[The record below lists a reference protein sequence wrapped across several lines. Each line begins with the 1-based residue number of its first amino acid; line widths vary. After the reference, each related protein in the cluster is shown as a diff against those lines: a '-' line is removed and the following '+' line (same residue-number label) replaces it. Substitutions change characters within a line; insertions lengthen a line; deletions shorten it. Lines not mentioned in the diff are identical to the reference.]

1 MLLGALALSGCGGSD
16 APAGTGTTS
25 TGAAAPAAGSRPVRV
40 VHSILPMAL
49 DGDDSKDMVAAMRL
63 AIDEQGADQGAV
75 HVELVADSDSG
86 ADGGTDPARTAAAA
100 RRAVAEPSAIGII
113 GPLTSSGSKAMA
125 PVTNRAHMPI
135 LGISATAVGLTRRAD
150 GAPGM
155 PRDVA
160 PTGKPNLVR
169 LVPNDARQSLAL
181 AAYMKEESI
190 GDLVILHDG
199 QTYGAGL
206 AAALQ
211 HDAPRAG
218 IKVHA
223 VNVMPTDRDAAPAA
237 RAAALSL
244 SDTTRTPAVLI
255 ACNSYRA
262 AVAAAR
268 AAARSN
274 DRVLIFGPD
283 SMALRGV
290 YANLGTEVERRVY
303 ITSYLLPIQ
312 YYGPLGDAVF
322 QRLSKR
328 LGRSPT
334 PTALYAYEA
343 MSLLL
348 GAIHEALPD
357 EASLKSRTVT
367 EQRAAVTAELLHTF
381 DRGSVIGTYS
391 IDVHGDTTNTLYG
404 AYRVENKELVRGQAI
419 DTGVVS

>member
-1 MLLGALALSGCGGSD
+1 
-16 APAGTGTTS
+16 
-25 TGAAAPAAGSRPVRV
+25 
-40 VHSILPMAL
+40 
-49 DGDDSKDMVAAMRL
+49 
-63 AIDEQGADQGAV
+63 
-75 HVELVADSDSG
+75 
-86 ADGGTDPARTAAAA
+86 
-100 RRAVAEPSAIGII
+100 VAEPTSIGII
-113 GPLTSSGSKAMA
+113 GSLTSSGSKEMA
-125 PVTNRAHMPI
+125 PVTNRAYLPI
-135 LGISATAVGLTRRAD
+135 VGIAATAVGLTRRSD

-181 AAYMKEESI
+181 AEYMKAESI

-211 HDAPRAG
+211 RDAPRSG

-223 VNVMPTDRDAAPAA
+223 VNVMATDGDAARVA
-237 RAAALSL
+237 RAAALRL
-244 SDTTRTPAVLI
+244 TGTKRTPAVLI
-255 ACNSYRA
+255 ACNSYRS

-290 YANLGTEVERRVY
+290 YANLGAEVERRVY

-312 YYGPLGDAVF
+312 YYGPVGYEVF
-322 QRLSKR
+322 QRLTKR
-328 LGRSPT
+328 LGRNPT

-343 MSLLL
+343 MTLLL
-348 GAIHEALPD
+348 EAVHEALPD
-357 EASLKSRTVT
+357 QASLKSRTT
-367 EQRAAVTAELLHTF
+367 KEQRAAVTAALLHTF

-391 IDVHGDTTNTLYG
+391 IDVHGDTTSRLYG